1 MIEPSS
7 QKAIK
12 EAVANCVRADQDT
25 LLGLRKEIRLHL
37 TDVRRVEKRSAT
49 SISLVGTDGGNNQ
62 LRFDPLLVQIIRV
75 VDSSSREHCIEV
87 VSPSTSI
94 DEIDRRQI
102 ASNGKPITPLG
113 EMMQMLGT
121 RSIADLSH
129 MIRPGNGS
137 RARSPRWID
146 AYRELSE
153 WATLLKL
160 LSKEYGTDTLFVFD
174 GLLRSLAFA
183 EDHFAR
189 LRDEI
194 WSRIKFAHR
203 KSRRNIYLVGLAKK
217 SKVLD
222 RYRLAISLE
231 GILKKKYPAYVEV
244 PRELETHAYISPRYA
259 SDSNL
264 PLAAGTKSSK
274 FVAGRMF
281 LVKFG
286 GLPNDPIWPVDVFTK
301 QSGQSSKIIGSLL
314 DDAESGFPV
323 PFYPRCLQKAHE
335 CAALTGLDVD
345 IVQAHILECLRSNL
359 GEEGKHLDEFLLQDR
374 DPAQGRY
381 G

>member
-1 MIEPSS
+1 MIEPDI

-12 EAVANCVRADQDT
+12 EAVANCVRTDQGT
-25 LLGLRKEIRLHL
+25 LLSLREEIRKHL
-37 TDVRRVEKRSAT
+37 KDVHKVEKRSAT
-49 SISLVGTDGGNNQ
+49 SISLVGTDGGKNQ
-62 LRFDPLLVQIIRV
+62 LRFDPLLMQIIRV
-75 VDSSSREHCIEV
+75 VDSSSEEHCIEV
-87 VSPSTSI
+87 VSHSMSI
-94 DEIDRRQI
+94 DDINRRHI
-102 ASNGKPITPLG
+102 ASSGKPLTPLG

-129 MIRPGNGS
+129 MIGPGNGP
-137 RARSPRWID
+137 RPRSLHWIE

-160 LSKEYGTDTLFVFD
+160 ISKDYGTDTLFVFD

-183 EDHFAR
+183 EDHFAT
-189 LRDEI
+189 LREEI
-194 WSRIKFAHR
+194 WSRIKLAQR
-203 KSRRNIYLVGLAKK
+203 NSRRNIYLVGLAKK

-231 GILKKKYPAYVEV
+231 GILNKNYPVYVEV
-244 PRELETHAYISPRYA
+244 PRVLETHAYVSPRYA
-259 SDSNL
+259 SDSDL

-274 FVAGRMF
+274 TVAGKMF

-286 GLPNDPIWPVDVFTK
+286 RLPHDPIWPVDVFTE
-301 QSGQSSKIIGSLL
+301 QSDQHGKIIGSLL

-335 CAALTGLDVD
+335 CTVLTGLDSD
-345 IVQAHILECLRSNL
+345 ILQGYILECLRANL
-359 GEEGKHLDEFLLQDR
+359 GKEGISLDEFFLQDK
-374 DPAQGRY
+374 DPAQVTY
-381 G
+381 L